1 MFASIIFS
9 CPGCSLSVRP
19 GVAMPCIDFGL
30 AFNSPTIGALYITTT
45 HITSAIPFAEPHAV
59 SLPPLVKK

>member
-1 MFASIIFS
+1 
-9 CPGCSLSVRP
+9 
-19 GVAMPCIDFGL
+19 MPCIDFGL